1 MNDVIFNEQ
10 SKLHLVNGVEK
21 IGEAVGTT
29 FGPDGRN
36 VIIKTKGGVHITKDG
51 ATVASYVTS
60 SNEIEQ
66 TAIDVVRDVATK
78 TAKDVGD
85 GTTTAT
91 ILTQMILKSF
101 CIIILN

>member
-10 SKLHLVNGVEK
+10 SKLHLVKRKKK

-36 VIIKTKGGVHITKDG
+36 VIIKTKGGVHMTKDW

-60 SNEIEQ
+60 SNEIE
-66 TAIDVVRDVATK
+66 
-78 TAKDVGD
+78 
-85 GTTTAT
+85 
-91 ILTQMILKSF
+91 
-101 CIIILN
+101 